1 MDHLIKHKRTYLMIG
16 GTFLPAFVGYL
27 IAKSMGGTES
37 TRNLIFIAGL
47 VAGGMITSKMLKQ

>member
-1 MDHLIKHKRTYLMIG
+1 MIG